1 MNSININDL
10 LHREDLFN
18 EIKDKL
24 NEIYNNK
31 NISKGIYIY
40 GPPGAGKTEFIKNI
54 CKTLN
59 YDIITYD
66 SSELR
71 NKNILENI
79 SNLNMSTYNVYS
91 LLTNNHRKIVILM
104 DEIDCMNNGD
114 KGGINTLIKMVRV
127 KKTTKQKN
135 EESTHNPIVCV
146 GNNENDKKIKE
157 LMKVCSVY
165 EIKMPTNTQI
175 KNILNRLFL
184 NVSDKIK
191 DKLLVIINNDLKKL
205 HNLYTLYKN
214 NYNVFINSINNNI
227 ISNTNNNNFNKDDIL
242 NLLIK
247 NKINIDN
254 HNLLIN
260 ENDRTTISL
269 LYHENIINLLSKIN
283 IEKSIN
289 FYYKILNNY
298 CYADYID
305 RITFQK
311 QVWQFNEI
319 TSYIKICYTNLLLNE
334 FIKNNNINTNKTF
347 DIRFTKILTKYSTEY
362 NNLVFINNLCYTF
375 LLEKN
380 ELLLFFKLNN
390 NINYIL
396 ENNYELSKLD
406 YNRIKKYITY
416 LEL

>member
-1 MNSININDL
+1 MDGIN
-10 LHREDLFN
+10 
-18 EIKDKL
+18 L
-24 NEIYNNK
+24 NEILNRNELFNQIKNKVKEIYQNK

-40 GPPGAGKTEFIKNI
+40 GPAGSGKTEFIKSI
-54 CKTLN
+54 CKSLN

-71 NKNILENI
+71 NKNILDNI
-79 SNLNMSTYNVYS
+79 SNINMSTYNVYS
-91 LLTNNHRKIVILM
+91 LLNNDFKKIVILM

-114 KGGINTLIKMVRV
+114 KGGINLLIKMVRV

-135 EESTHNPIVCV
+135 EEKTYNPIICI

-165 EIKMPTNTQI
+165 KLNIPTTNQIEIIINK
-175 KNILNRLFL
+175 LFL
-184 NVSDKIK
+184 KVSSELKA
-191 DKLLVIINNDLKKL
+191 KLVYIINNDLKKL
-205 HNLYTLYKN
+205 NNLYNLYISN
-214 NYNVFINSINNNI
+214 IEVFINSINNNI
-227 ISNTNNNNFNKDDIL
+227 ISNTCNNFNKDDIL

-247 NKINIDN
+247 NKVNIDN

-269 LYHENIINLLSKIN
+269 LYHENIINLLNKYDT
-283 IEKSIN
+283 KKCIN

-311 QVWQFNEI
+311 QIWQFNEI
-319 TSYIKICYTNLLLNE
+319 TSYIKICYNNLLLNN
-334 FIKNNNINTNKTF
+334 FIIKNNINVNKDF
-347 DIRFTKILTKYSTEY
+347 EIRFTKILTKYSTEY
-362 NNLVFINNLCYTF
+362 NNLIFINNLCYMF

-380 ELLLFFKLNN
+380 ELLLYFKINN
-390 NINYIL
+390 DINSIF
-396 ENNYELSKLD
+396 ESNYELSKLD
-406 YNRIKKYITY
+406 YNRIKKYISC
-416 LEL
+416 LEVF

>member
-10 LHREDLFN
+10 LHRENLFN

-24 NEIYNNK
+24 NEIYINK

-40 GPPGAGKTEFIKNI
+40 GPPGSGKTEFVKNI
-54 CKTLN
+54 CKRLN

-91 LLTNNHRKIVILM
+91 LLTNNYRKIVILM

-135 EESTHNPIVCV
+135 EESTHNPIVCI

-165 EIKMPTNTQI
+165 KIEMPTNTQI
-175 KNILNRLFL
+175 RNIINRLFL
-184 NVSDKIK
+184 NVCDKIK
-191 DKLLVIINNDLKKL
+191 EKLLIIINNDLKKL
-205 HNLYTLYKN
+205 NNLYTLYKN
-214 NYNVFINSINNNI
+214 NYNVFLNSINNDI

-289 FYYKILNNY
+289 FYYTILNNY

-319 TSYIKICYTNLLLNE
+319 TSYIKICYTNLLLNH
-334 FIKNNNINTNKTF
+334 FIRNNNINTNKTF

-362 NNLVFINNLCYTF
+362 NNLVFINNLCYMF
-375 LLEKN
+375 SLEKN

-396 ENNYELSKLD
+396 ENNHDLSKLD

>member
-10 LHREDLFN
+10 LHRENLFN

-24 NEIYNNK
+24 NEIYTNK

-91 LLTNNHRKIVILM
+91 LLTNNYRKIVILM

-135 EESTHNPIVCV
+135 EESTHNPIVCI

-175 KNILNRLFL
+175 KNILDRLFL
-184 NVSDKIK
+184 NVSDKVK

-205 HNLYTLYKN
+205 HNLYTLYQN

-375 LLEKN
+375 SLEKN
-380 ELLLFFKLNN
+380 ELLLFFKLND

>member
-10 LHREDLFN
+10 LHRENLFN

-24 NEIYNNK
+24 NEIYTNK

-91 LLTNNHRKIVILM
+91 LLTNNYRKIVILM

-135 EESTHNPIVCV
+135 EESTHNPIVCI

-175 KNILNRLFL
+175 KNILDRLFL
-184 NVSDKIK
+184 NVSDKVK

-205 HNLYTLYKN
+205 HNLYTLYQN
-214 NYNVFINSINNNI
+214 NYNVFLNSINNNI

-375 LLEKN
+375 SLEKN
-380 ELLLFFKLNN
+380 ELLLFFKLND